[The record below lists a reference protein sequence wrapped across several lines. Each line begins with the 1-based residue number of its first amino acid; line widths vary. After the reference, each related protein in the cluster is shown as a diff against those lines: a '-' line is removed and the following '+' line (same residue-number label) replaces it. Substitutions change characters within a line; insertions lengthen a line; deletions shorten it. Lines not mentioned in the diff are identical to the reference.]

1 MWKSYLTLVQE
12 REYATWTAGVPVTE
26 SRIQGLQSPTK
37 PPAEGS
43 KLLRRFCDT
52 GLRSDKDGDLFAK
65 ELLYYRVLD
74 LFAQTNDIGVEHTTR
89 EKSLVPSMTK
99 LVRYDSSTPER
110 PYMFVQG
117 HSSLDHWPKLINTV
131 ITVLEQTSNNITTLD
146 VSSQDVQLYHCF
158 ENLRIATN
166 RVHQSNFVHN
176 FAAAGFHL
184 CYILKVCMYVRDLGT
199 G

>member
-1 MWKSYLTLVQE
+1 
-12 REYATWTAGVPVTE
+12 
-26 SRIQGLQSPTK
+26 
-37 PPAEGS
+37 
-43 KLLRRFCDT
+43 
-52 GLRSDKDGDLFAK
+52 LRSDKDGDLFAK

-146 VSSQDVQLYHCF
+146 VSSQDVQLYH
-158 ENLRIATN
+158 
-166 RVHQSNFVHN
+166 
-176 FAAAGFHL
+176 
-184 CYILKVCMYVRDLGT
+184 
-199 G
+199 